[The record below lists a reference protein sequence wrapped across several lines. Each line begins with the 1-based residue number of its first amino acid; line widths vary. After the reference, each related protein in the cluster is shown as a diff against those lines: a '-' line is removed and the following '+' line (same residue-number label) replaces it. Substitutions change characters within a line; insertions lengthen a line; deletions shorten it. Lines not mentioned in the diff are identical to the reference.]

1 MKPSLNI
8 KTPVLLLNETICRQN
23 IKRMSEKAVRNKVKF
38 RPHFKTHSS
47 TEIGNWFRETG
58 VDAITVSS
66 VSMASFFSENDW
78 NDITVAFPVN
88 IREIEDINELLKRT
102 RLNLLVENQEAT
114 KCLGKMLTGR
124 TGIFLKV
131 DSGYHRSGIAPEDHK
146 LIEEIFDLI
155 DQYHHLDF
163 MGFLTH
169 AGQTYKSRCKEEVLR
184 IHEETIRIM
193 TSLKNKYQE
202 RYNRLILSVG
212 DTPSCSVAEDFSDVD
227 EIRPGNFVFYDLM
240 QGHIGSCDYSDIAVA
255 MACPV
260 VSKHSVRNEIVI
272 YGGAV
277 HFSKEHLMSQ
287 DGTPFYGLITEPVK
301 GGWSNPVEGVW
312 LSSLSQEHG
321 IIKSENRRFFDQ
333 VRVGDLVLVLPVH
346 SCLTANLMKKFMLM
360 DGRIIG

>member
-1 MKPSLNI
+1 
-8 KTPVLLLNETICRQN
+8 
-23 IKRMSEKAVRNKVKF
+23 MSEKTVRNKVKF
-38 RPHFKTHSS
+38 RPHFKTHGSA
-47 TEIGNWFRETG
+47 EIGNWFREAG

-66 VSMASFFSENDW
+66 IAMARFFSVNNW

-88 IREIEDINELLKRT
+88 IREIEDINDLLKRI

-131 DSGYHRSGIAPEDHK
+131 DSGYHRSGIDPENNK

-155 DQYHHLDF
+155 DKFDHLEF

-169 AGQTYKSRCKEEVLR
+169 AGHTYKSRCKEEVLR

-193 TSLKNKYQE
+193 GSLKNKYQE
-202 RYNRLILSVG
+202 RYRKLILSVG
-212 DTPSCSVAEDFSDVD
+212 DTPSCSIAEDFSGVD

-240 QGHIGSCDYSDIAVA
+240 QLHIGSCGYSDIAVA

-260 VSKHSVRNEIVI
+260 VSKHGVRNEIVI

-277 HFSKEHLMSQ
+277 HFSKEHLISQ
-287 DGTPFYGLITEPVK
+287 DGITFYGLIAEPMK
-301 GGWSNPVEGVW
+301 GGWSHPIEGVW

-321 IIKSENRRFFDQ
+321 IIKSQNRRFFDQ
-333 VRVGDLVLVLPVH
+333 VRVGDFVLVLPVH